1 MRGNAGFVEVV
12 PRSSAETFKEIALRM
27 SYTLRLDRML
37 HAIGELA

>member
-1 MRGNAGFVEVV
+1 MRRIDGFVEV

-37 HAIGELA
+37 RAIGELA